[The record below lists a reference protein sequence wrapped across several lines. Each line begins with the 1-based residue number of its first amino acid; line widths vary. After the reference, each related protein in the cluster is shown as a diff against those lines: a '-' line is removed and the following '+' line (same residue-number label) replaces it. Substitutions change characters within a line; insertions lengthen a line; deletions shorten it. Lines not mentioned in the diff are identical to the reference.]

1 MNRPVFRSGFADEI
15 NLYLDYKIASGYAE
29 KSFCIILKSFDSF
42 CCQRKINKAVFTRSD
57 ADAWAEKRKNEA
69 TTSHY
74 ARVNKVKNFLYL
86 YAGRTAFL
94 PSSARRS
101 LCIF

>member
-1 MNRPVFRSGFADEI
+1 MSRPVFHSGFADEI
-15 NLYLDYKIASGYAE
+15 NLYLDYKIASGYKE
-29 KSFCIILKSFDSF
+29 KSFCIILKSFDTF
-42 CCQRKINKAVFTRSD
+42 CFQRKIN
-57 ADAWAEKRKNEA
+57 ADAWAEKREKEA
-69 TTSHY
+69 TTYHY
-74 ARVNKVKNFLYL
+74 SRVNKVKNFLYL